1 MFVKYGGRKSAVR
14 VPKHL
19 IQAIEIGAG
28 ICAGGAVYG
37 VKSMADNDWKP
48 IDSGLFRS
56 LSQRGRYDPDM
67 LRQDPGY
74 VGALEG
80 SEKAYPTRMV
90 WGIPWGKVLPT
101 KVDEIAADDPR
112 RIACEAYRIDTRS
125 TDEMIQSGAQGFAP
139 FDVDDDV
146 DGGSRRDINEHL
158 EAGIGGINKQVSTGL
173 VSWRVHSGGLRCSD
187 GPENVKEMLASA
199 GHQTLSCYWTEVGA
213 QATFVAADSQGYWYR
228 LCDNRREVV
237 TTKEVSLSDVS
248 QVEIFTVTPAGKV
261 SESRTKIL
269 SPFKPTYLHMKDF
282 SSECKES
289 AFDAKSRPPAFLS
302 GD

>member
-1 MFVKYGGRKSAVR
+1 MRASNS
-14 VPKHL
+14 L
-19 IQAIEIGAG
+19 IQTIKIGAG
-28 ICAGGAVYG
+28 IFVGSGVYAV
-37 VKSMADNDWKP
+37 KTMADNGWKP
-48 IDSGLFRS
+48 VDSGLFRP

-67 LRQDPGY
+67 LRRDPDY

-80 SEKAYPTRMV
+80 SEKAYPPRMV

-139 FDVDDDV
+139 FYVDDGV
-146 DGGSRRDINEHL
+146 DGGSRRDINAHQ
-158 EAGIGGINKQVSTGL
+158 EAGIGGVNKQVSTGL
-173 VSWRVHSGGLRCSD
+173 VSWRAHPGGPRCSD
-187 GPENVKEMLASA
+187 GPENVKEMLARA
-199 GHQTLSCYWTEVGA
+199 GHQTLYCYWTEVRA
-213 QATFVAADSQGYWYR
+213 QATFVAADSQGFWYR
-228 LCDNRREVV
+228 LCDNQREVV

-261 SESRTKIL
+261 SESRTTIL
-269 SPFKPTYLHMKDF
+269 SPFKPTYLHVKDF

-289 AFDAKSRPPAFLS
+289 VFDAKSRPPAFLS